1 MSYVSKQIIIRYSVL
16 YIKINISSISFPSLK
31 STSNHK
37 LLIFNFTIP
46 MADISI
52 FEMFQNKNFHEKYI
66 FLVLDSKE
74 ITFIP

>member
-1 MSYVSKQIIIRYSVL
+1 M
-16 YIKINISSISFPSLK
+16 
-31 STSNHK
+31 
-37 LLIFNFTIP
+37 IFNFTIP